1 MVKPLKRF
9 IQAVLSLALVG
20 IACPSLGSSEGVHL
34 LFELTGDVQLK
45 KAGRSKFQ
53 EANFGDLLSLSD
65 ELKLS
70 TKASATVY
78 CSNQNEW
85 KVPSGKVS
93 VVSEGCP
100 PGESTLKLPNGSR
113 QPTRPGGLIEE
124 ALSAI
129 PYIISPRNTSLL
141 NDRPILRWNAVS
153 GATSYIVQ
161 VQGSGVDWQQKTVA
175 TEIEY
180 PGEPPLEKG
189 LRYRV
194 TVVADNGASSRSE
207 RRVGFTVLDD
217 QKADSVLAAV
227 EKLKQQGLTKEAEG
241 LALAHLYRGN
251 NLQAE
256 AIELLEGLVKGGS
269 QTVAVYRLLGDI
281 YQQGGLSRLA
291 KERYLKALELADAGD
306 VEGQAAIQAGL
317 GEADYALG
325 NEDEAVQWLEKATAG
340 YEGLGDKS
348 QVQELEQG
356 RDFFLGRE

>member
-20 IACPSLGSSEGVHL
+20 LACPSLGSPEGLYFIVD
-34 LFELTGDVQLK
+34 LTGDVQRK
-45 KAGRSKFQ
+45 KAGWSNFQ
-53 EANFGDLLSLSD
+53 SANFGDLLSLSD

-70 TKASATVY
+70 TKASAIVY
-78 CSNQNEW
+78 CSNQSEW

-93 VVSEGCP
+93 RISEGCP
-100 PGESTLKLPNGSR
+100 GGTPILKLPNSR
-113 QPTRPGGLIEE
+113 RSSPRDPNNPD
-124 ALSAI
+124 I

-161 VQGSGVDWQQKTVA
+161 VKGSGVDWKIETSD

-180 PGEPPLEKG
+180 TGEPPLEKG

-194 TVVADNGASSRSE
+194 TVVTDNGASSRSE

-217 QKADSVLAAV
+217 QKANSVLAAV

-269 QTVAVYRLLGDI
+269 QTVAIYRLLGDI

-291 KERYLKALELADAGD
+291 KERYLKALELAGAGD

-325 NEDEAVQWLEKATAG
+325 NEDEAVQWLEKAKAG
-340 YEGLGDKS
+340 YEGLGDES
-348 QVQELEQG
+348 QVQELEQR

>member
-9 IQAVLSLALVG
+9 IQTVLSLALVG
-20 IACPSLGSSEGVHL
+20 LACPSLGSPEGLYFIVD
-34 LFELTGDVQLK
+34 LTGDVQRK
-45 KAGRSKFQ
+45 KAEWSNFQ
-53 EANFGDLLSLSD
+53 SANFGDLLSLSD

-93 VVSEGCP
+93 VVSDGCP
-100 PGESTLKLPNGSR
+100 PGEPILKLPNSSR
-113 QPTRPGGLIEE
+113 QPTRPVGLTEE

-161 VQGSGVDWQQKTVA
+161 VQGSGVDWQQKTIA
-175 TEIEY
+175 TKIEY
-180 PGEPPLEKG
+180 PGEPLLEKG

-194 TVVADNGASSRSE
+194 TVVADNGVSSRSE
-207 RRVGFTVLDD
+207 RRVGFTLLDD

-256 AIELLEGLVKGGS
+256 AIELLEGLVKGES
-269 QTVAVYRLLGDI
+269 QTVAIYRLLGDI

-291 KERYLKALELADAGD
+291 KERYLKVLELVGAGD

-325 NEDEAVQWLEKATAG
+325 NEDEAVQWLEKAKAG
-340 YEGLGDKS
+340 YEGLGDES
-348 QVQELEQG
+348 QVQELEQR